1 MSILA
6 IVIAVALTLIYFLLI
21 NPKIKY
27 FFWILGIIYWNNPY
41 FFSIVTNHF
50 RSSIDLFF
58 LAMGVS
64 VFFIP
69 TFFIVSSIQTIIS
82 VFLDRDYI
90 KILTSV
96 CLILFTL
103 LYYKDVM
110 DVSVPIFDLG
120 KCCLRIIILVGT
132 IFLFFKK
139 EAYRQ
144 RH

>member
-1 MSILA
+1 
-6 IVIAVALTLIYFLLI
+6 
-21 NPKIKY
+21 
-27 FFWILGIIYWNNPY
+27 
-41 FFSIVTNHF
+41 
-50 RSSIDLFF
+50 
-58 LAMGVS
+58 MGVS

-110 DVSVPIFDLG
+110 DVSVPTFDLG

>member
-1 MSILA
+1 
-6 IVIAVALTLIYFLLI
+6 
-21 NPKIKY
+21 
-27 FFWILGIIYWNNPY
+27 
-41 FFSIVTNHF
+41 
-50 RSSIDLFF
+50 
-58 LAMGVS
+58 MGVS

-103 LYYKDVM
+103 IYYKDVI
-110 DVSVPIFDLG
+110 DVSVTTFDWG